1 MIKGLYAAASAMLAG
16 LARQQALAHNVA
28 NMDTPGFKEVLISL
42 EDFAET
48 PVVHP
53 PGGASN
59 LSGLRYLGSLGLG
72 VESSPE
78 ETDFTAGGVKYTGEA
93 LDLAISGAGFFRVQ
107 TDAGERY
114 TRDGRFSRDAQGQL
128 VTVDGYRVLDDGG
141 QPVELPEGPI
151 YVQSDGTI
159 TVNGEAAAR
168 LGLAG
173 FTDPAA
179 ELTRDLPNLFAAAG
193 APSSE
198 ELGTV
203 AQGSLEMANVDPA
216 QLMTQMVS
224 VTRAYEAAQ
233 RMVQAQDELL
243 GQTINTLGRL

>member
-28 NMDTPGFKEVLISL
+28 NMDTPGFKEVLVSL

-53 PGGASN
+53 PGGDPGR
-59 LSGLRYLGSLGLG
+59 SGLQYLGRLGLG

-78 ETDFTAGGVKYTGEA
+78 ETDFTAGGVKFTGET
-93 LDLAISGAGFFRVQ
+93 LDLAINGTGFFRVQ
-107 TDAGERY
+107 TGAGERY
-114 TRDGRFSRDAQGQL
+114 TRDGRFSRDAAGQL

-141 QPVELPEGPI
+141 QPVELPEGAI
-151 YVQSDGTI
+151 SVQPDGTI
-159 TVNGEAAAR
+159 TVEGEQVSR
-168 LGLAG
+168 LGLAN

-179 ELTRDLPNLFAAAG
+179 ELTRDLPNLFVAAG

-198 ELGTV
+198 ELGTLS
-203 AQGSLEMANVDPA
+203 QGYLEMPNVDPA
-216 QLMTQMVS
+216 QMMTQMVS

-233 RMVQAQDELL
+233 RMVQTQDELL